1 MIKRFGNRVAA
12 AAVSSPRFGQGHI
25 SSWNYRSSRWTHSSS
40 NGIDGLDTTT
50 NATQTSFSSSSSSS
64 VSAAEVEKFV
74 KLSNKWWDP
83 AGPFKYLHT
92 MNGPR
97 IRFVREILADLA
109 RLAPQG
115 DRFNKPENKQENRR
129 GRRWIEGL
137 AAVDVGCGGGLAA
150 ESLARLGMRVLGID
164 AARENIDMAR
174 AHAPRDLNKLEY
186 AQTTAERL
194 VAELRNPQQQDGAGD
209 ELLLF
214 DAVVSLEVIEHV
226 ADPVPFCR
234 SLVELAKPGGVV
246 VVSTMNRT
254 PLSFVVDV
262 VLPEYLLGSVPR
274 GTHDHSR
281 FVPPDELRQI
291 FRSLGAEHLD
301 TQGLIL
307 DPFSNTCHLAPAD
320 FGLLRNAGVQANYIS
335 AFRKNN

>member
-1 MIKRFGNRVAA
+1 MFKRFGNRVAA
-12 AAVSSPRFGQGHI
+12 AAVRSPRVGQGHQRI
-25 SSWNYRSSRWTHSSS
+25 GRCRWTHSSS
-40 NGIDGLDTTT
+40 NGIAGQE
-50 NATQTSFSSSSSSS
+50 ATSTKETRASS

-74 KLSNKWWDP
+74 RLSNEWWDP
-83 AGPFKYLHT
+83 MGPFKYLHT

-115 DRFNKPENKQENRR
+115 DRFSKPESKNNSSGSSRR
-129 GRRWIEGL
+129 GRAWIEGL
-137 AAVDVGCGGGLAA
+137 TAVDVGCGGGLAA
-150 ESLARLGMRVLGID
+150 EALARLGMRVLGID

-174 AHAPRDLNKLEY
+174 AHAPRDLDNLRY
-186 AQTTAERL
+186 AQTTAEEL
-194 VAELRNPQQQDGAGD
+194 VAEQRQKGGAAAD
-209 ELLLF
+209 SLF

-234 SLVELAKPGGVV
+234 SLVELARPGGVV

-291 FRSLGAEHLD
+291 FRSLGAELLD

-320 FGLLRNAGVQANYIS
+320 FGLLRNVGVQANYIS
-335 AFRKNN
+335 AFRKSK

>member
-1 MIKRFGNRVAA
+1 MFKRFGNRVAA
-12 AAVSSPRFGQGHI
+12 ATAAAVLSPRVGQGHRRI
-25 SSWNYRSSRWTHSSS
+25 SRSRWTHSSS
-40 NGIDGLDTTT
+40 NGIAGLETTST
-50 NATQTSFSSSSSSS
+50 KETQTSLSSSS

-74 KLSNKWWDP
+74 KLSNEWWDP
-83 AGPFKYLHT
+83 MGPFKYLHT

-115 DRFNKPENKQENRR
+115 DRFNKPESKNGGSSRR
-129 GRRWIEGL
+129 GRAWIEGL

-150 ESLARLGMRVLGID
+150 EALARLGMRVLGID

-174 AHAPRDLNKLEY
+174 AHAPRDLDNLRY
-186 AQTTAERL
+186 AQTTAEEL
-194 VAELRNPQQQDGAGD
+194 VAEQRQKHGAAAD
-209 ELLLF
+209 SLF

-291 FRSLGAEHLD
+291 FRSLGAELLD

-335 AFRKNN
+335 AFRKSK